1 MTFKLQIPGSKSIS
15 HRFLIASALARGKS
29 MLSNVLGCEDT
40 ALTTEALRALGVPIT
55 HEGSVIRV
63 SGSAGNPTPPGKA
76 TRLFAGNSGTSF
88 RLLLSVA
95 ALTQGNVLLTGTD
108 RMKQR
113 PIGPLVD
120 ALRGL
125 GARIEYAGAEGYP
138 PVRVK
143 SSGIRGGEI
152 RVPANESSQYIS
164 SILLC
169 APYAAADV
177 VIHIDE
183 TPVSCSYI
191 DLTLDAMKTFGIE
204 VEREGYRTFRVRSGD
219 GYLAQNASVQ
229 ADISSASYFWAAAAV
244 TGETVLTEN
253 TDLSRTCQGD
263 AGFLDLLEAAGCLVV
278 REKGKV
284 MVSGDQ
290 LRAIEADMAA
300 MPDMVPTLAA
310 VALFSSGTTKI
321 RNILHLR
328 YKESDRISAI
338 AREWAKM
345 GAQVEE
351 KKDAL
356 IVRGGVPLKGACIDP
371 HNDHRIAMSAAVAG
385 LRVPLRVGNPGCV
398 RKSFSDFW
406 KLWEDLRF
414 YLKGTRKRSIPS
426 CRRST

>member
-1 MTFKLQIPGSKSIS
+1 MTFKVHIPGSKSIS
-15 HRFLIASALARGKS
+15 HRFLIASALARGES
-29 MLSNVLGCEDT
+29 TLSNVLECEDT
-40 ALTTEALRALGVPIT
+40 TLTLEALRALGVPIT
-55 HEGSVIRV
+55 YEGNDIRVAGSV
-63 SGSAGNPTPPGKA
+63 GNLTPYEKN

-95 ALTQGNVLLTGTD
+95 ALTEGTVLLTGTE
-108 RMKQR
+108 RMKHR
-113 PIGPLVD
+113 PIGPLVE
-120 ALRGL
+120 ALETL
-125 GARIEYAGAEGYP
+125 GAEIDYTGEKGYP
-138 PVRVK
+138 PVLVK
-143 SSGIRGGEI
+143 SSCIRGGEI
-152 RVPANESSQYIS
+152 RMRGNESSQYIS

-169 APYAAADV
+169 APYAASDI
-177 VIHIDE
+177 VIHVDE

-219 GYLAQNASVQ
+219 GYLAQHASVQ

-278 REKGKV
+278 RERRKV
-284 MVSGDQ
+284 MVRGDQ

-310 VALFSSGTTKI
+310 VALFSTGTTKI

-328 YKESDRISAI
+328 YKESDRIKAI
-338 AREWAKM
+338 TLEWAKM
-345 GAQVEE
+345 GANVEE

-356 IVRGGVPLKGACIDP
+356 IVQGGLPLKGTRIDP

-385 LRVPLRVGNPGCV
+385 LRVPLRVDNPGCV
-398 RKSFSDFW
+398 RKSFPDFW

-414 YLKGTRKRSIPS
+414 YLKGDGRG
-426 CRRST
+426 